1 MSEDRYLIAD
11 LRIAAST
18 RGRSIAERHAV
29 GTLCEQA
36 LRDAGA
42 PEGWMVRPHVDK
54 PKALC
59 IVGTFAPPWD
69 EVRVVEVLRPVAGS
83 YELVCFKRS

>member
-1 MSEDRYLIAD
+1 MQNLTEHFVELIRRTSTDLPAD
-11 LRIAAST
+11 
-18 RGRSIAERHAV
+18 V
-29 GTLCEQA
+29 EQA

-42 PEGWMVRPHVDK
+42 PDGWMVRPHVDK

-69 EVRVVEVLRPVAGS
+69 EARVVEVLRPVAGS
-83 YELVCFKRS
+83 YEIVCFKRP